1 MKRVSLFIGRR
12 KTALQYFSSVPET
25 ACFFSR
31 SGKSPALLDEARVR
45 VGGQILGTS
54 PRSRHWRSIRMKP
67 LCLVTAVGIAA
78 LAVAPSVVSA
88 QQKTLYVAGY
98 GGSFEKTIR
107 EEVIPGFEQETGVK
121 VEYVAGNSTDTLAKL
136 QAQKSNQQIDVAIV
150 DDGPMYQAIQLGF
163 CGKLDGLP
171 ADLYDAARFK
181 DDYAVG
187 IGIVA
192 TGLMYNTK
200 IFAEKGW
207 APPTSWND
215 LKDPKYQGQLVI
227 PPINNTYGLH
237 ALLMLARMNGGSEA
251 DVDTGFKIFKD
262 EINPN
267 VLAYE
272 PSPGKMTELFQSGQA
287 VLAVWGTGRVQSFA
301 NTGFPVDFV
310 YPREGAVTLLT
321 TACPIAKPNASPLAS
336 SFVRKLLEPKIQLVM
351 LKDYGYGPV
360 LKSIVVPPELGK
372 MAPIGER
379 AAKLYTADWSIINDK
394 REEWTKRWN
403 REVER

>member
-1 MKRVSLFIGRR
+1 MKTFRLLTAVSL
-12 KTALQYFSSVPET
+12 
-25 ACFFSR
+25 
-31 SGKSPALLDEARVR
+31 
-45 VGGQILGTS
+45 
-54 PRSRHWRSIRMKP
+54 
-67 LCLVTAVGIAA
+67 AA
-78 LAVAPSVVSA
+78 LVAAPSIASA

-107 EEVIPGFEQETGVK
+107 DEVIPIFEKENGVK

-136 QAQKSNQQIDVAIV
+136 QAQKGNQQIDVAIV

-163 CGKLDGLP
+163 CGKLDSLP
-171 ADLYDAARFK
+171 ADLYDTARFK
-181 DDYAVG
+181 DDRAVA

-200 IFAEKGW
+200 VFAEKGW

-215 LKDPKYQGQLVI
+215 LKDTKYAKQLVI
-227 PPINNTYGLH
+227 PPINNTYGLE
-237 ALLMLARMNGGSEA
+237 ALVMLSKMNGGGESN
-251 DVDTGFKIFKD
+251 VDSGFKIFK
-262 EINPN
+262 EQINPN

-287 VLAVWGTGRVQSFA
+287 VIAVWGTGRVQSFA

-310 YPREGAVTLLT
+310 YPKEGAATLLT

-336 SFVRKLLEPKIQLVM
+336 SFVKMLLDPKIQLVM

-360 LKSIVVPPELGK
+360 LKSLVVPPELGK

-379 AAKLYTADWSIINDK
+379 AAKLYNPDWTVINDK

>member
-1 MKRVSLFIGRR
+1 MKTFSLLAAVS
-12 KTALQYFSSVPET
+12 
-25 ACFFSR
+25 
-31 SGKSPALLDEARVR
+31 
-45 VGGQILGTS
+45 
-54 PRSRHWRSIRMKP
+54 
-67 LCLVTAVGIAA
+67 IAA
-78 LAVAPSVVSA
+78 LVGAPSAASA

-107 EEVIPGFEQETGVK
+107 DEVIPTFEKENNVK

-136 QAQKSNQQIDVAIV
+136 QAQKGNQQIDVAIV

-163 CGKLDGLP
+163 CGKLEGLP
-171 ADLYDAARFK
+171 AADLYDTARFK
-181 DDYAVG
+181 DDRAVA

-200 IFAEKGW
+200 VFAEKGW

-215 LKDPKYQGQLVI
+215 LKDTKYAKQLVI
-227 PPINNTYGLH
+227 PPINNTYGLE
-237 ALLMLARMNGGSEA
+237 ALVMLSKMNGGGESN
-251 DVDTGFKIFKD
+251 VDSGFKIFKE

-287 VLAVWGTGRVQSFA
+287 VIAVWGTGRVQSFA

-310 YPREGAVTLLT
+310 YPKEGAATLLT

-336 SFVRKLLEPKIQLVM
+336 NFVKMLLDPKIQLVM

-360 LKSIVVPPELGK
+360 QDG
-372 MAPIGER
+372 ADRR
-379 AAKLYTADWSIINDK
+379 ARSQAL
-394 REEWTKRWN
+394 
-403 REVER
+403 

>member
-1 MKRVSLFIGRR
+1 MKNLSL
-12 KTALQYFSSVPET
+12 L
-25 ACFFSR
+25 
-31 SGKSPALLDEARVR
+31 
-45 VGGQILGTS
+45 
-54 PRSRHWRSIRMKP
+54 
-67 LCLVTAVGIAA
+67 TAVGIAA
-78 LAVAPSVVSA
+78 LAAFPSVAMA

-107 EEVIPGFEQETGVK
+107 EQVIPGFEKENGVK

-136 QAQKSNQQIDVAIV
+136 QAQKGNQQIDVIIV

-171 ADLYDAARFK
+171 ADIYDTARFK
-181 DDYAVG
+181 DDRAVA

-200 IFAEKGW
+200 AFAEKGW

-215 LKDPKYQGQLVI
+215 LKDPKYQKQLVI
-227 PPINNTYGLH
+227 PPINNTYGLE
-237 ALLMLARMNGGSEA
+237 ALLMLAKMNGGSEA
-251 DVDTGFKIFKD
+251 NVDAGFKIFKND
-262 EINPN
+262 INPN

-287 VLAVWGTGRVQSFA
+287 VIAVWGSGRVQSFA

-310 YPREGAVTLLT
+310 YPKEGAATLLT
-321 TACPIAKPNASPLAS
+321 TACPIAKPNASPLAA
-336 SFVRKLLEPKIQLVM
+336 SFVKGLLDPKIQLVM

-360 LKSIVVPPELGK
+360 LKSLVIAPELGK
-372 MAPIGER
+372 MAPLGER
-379 AAKLYTADWSIINDK
+379 ATKLYNPDWTVINDK

>member
-1 MKRVSLFIGRR
+1 MQMVPLFIGRR
-12 KTALQYFSSVPET
+12 KHGLRSFSSTLEI
-25 ACFFSR
+25 AGFFGRLGLR
-31 SGKSPALLDEARVR
+31 SPFVAP
-45 VGGQILGTS
+45 T
-54 PRSRHWRSIRMKP
+54 HWRQVHMKP
-67 LCLVTAVGIAA
+67 LSLLTAASIAA
-78 LAVAPSVVSA
+78 FAAVPSVSA

-107 EEVIPGFEQETGVK
+107 DEVLPGFEKANGVK

-136 QAQKSNQQIDVAIV
+136 QAQKGNQQIDVAIV

-171 ADLYDAARFK
+171 VDLYDAARFK
-181 DDYAVG
+181 DDRAVA

-200 IFAEKGW
+200 VFAEKGW

-215 LKDPKYQGQLVI
+215 LKDTKYAKQLVI
-227 PPINNTYGLH
+227 PPINNTYGLE
-237 ALLMLARMNGGSEA
+237 ALVMLSKMNGGGESN
-251 DVDTGFKIFKD
+251 VDSGFKIFK
-262 EINPN
+262 EQINPN

-287 VLAVWGTGRVQSFA
+287 VIAVWGTGRVQSFA

-310 YPREGAVTLLT
+310 YPKEGAPILLAS
-321 TACPIAKPNASPLAS
+321 ACPVAKASISPLAHEFIKTMIS
-336 SFVRKLLEPKIQLVM
+336 RDVQTALAKET
-351 LKDYGYGPV
+351 GNGPV
-360 LKSIVVPPELGK
+360 NKMVDVNMAELK
-372 MAPIGER
+372 MAPVGER
-379 AAKLYTADWSIINDK
+379 AKLIIAPDWDAINVN

>member
-1 MKRVSLFIGRR
+1 
-12 KTALQYFSSVPET
+12 
-25 ACFFSR
+25 
-31 SGKSPALLDEARVR
+31 
-45 VGGQILGTS
+45 
-54 PRSRHWRSIRMKP
+54 MKP
-67 LCLVTAVGIAA
+67 LSLLVAVNIAA
-78 LAVAPSVVSA
+78 LAVPPALA

-98 GGSFEKTIR
+98 GGSYEKTIR
-107 EEVIPGFEQETGVK
+107 EDVIPAFEQVHGVK

-136 QAQKSNQQIDVAIV
+136 QAQKGNQQIDVAIV

-163 CGKLDGLP
+163 CGKIEGLP
-171 ADLYDAARFK
+171 ADLYDAARFR
-181 DDYAVG
+181 DDLAVG
-187 IGIVA
+187 TGLVA

-200 IFAEKGW
+200 VFAEKGW

-215 LKDPKYQGQLVI
+215 LRDPKYQKQIVI

-237 ALLMLARMNGGSEA
+237 ALLMLAKMNGGSEA
-251 DVDTGFKIFKD
+251 NVDAGFKIFKE

-287 VLAVWGTGRVQSFA
+287 VLAVWGSGRVQSFA

-310 YPREGAVTLLT
+310 YPKEGAVTLLT
-321 TACPIAKPNASPLAS
+321 STCPIAKPNASPLAS
-336 SFVRKLLEPKIQLVM
+336 SFVKALLEPRIQLVM

-360 LKSIVVPPELGK
+360 LKAVVVPFELSK
-372 MAPIGER
+372 MAPVGDR

>member
-1 MKRVSLFIGRR
+1 MGFAPNEMRMRFGRENR
-12 KTALQYFSSVPET
+12 RHVTSS
-25 ACFFSR
+25 R
-31 SGKSPALLDEARVR
+31 Y
-45 VGGQILGTS
+45 
-54 PRSRHWRSIRMKP
+54 WRSVHMKT
-67 LCLVTAVGIAA
+67 LSLLTAVGIVA
-78 LAVAPSVVSA
+78 LAAAPSVVSA
-88 QQKTLYVAGY
+88 QQKKLYVAGY

-107 EEVIPGFEQETGVK
+107 DEVIPAFEMENGVK

-136 QAQKSNQQIDVAIV
+136 QAQKGNQQIDVAIV

-181 DDYAVG
+181 DDRAVG
-187 IGIVA
+187 TGLVA

-200 IFAEKGW
+200 MFAEKGW

-215 LKDPKYQGQLVI
+215 LKDPKYRGQLII

-237 ALLMLARMNGGSEA
+237 ALLMLAKMNGGSEA
-251 DVDTGFKIFKD
+251 NVDAGFKIFED

-310 YPREGAVTLLT
+310 YPKEGAVTLLT
-321 TACPIAKPNASPLAS
+321 AACPIAKPDASPLAS
-336 SFVRKLLEPKIQLVM
+336 SFIRKLLEPKIQLVM

-360 LKSIVVPPELGK
+360 LKSVVVPPELGK

-394 REEWTKRWN
+394 RQEWTKRWN

>member
-1 MKRVSLFIGRR
+1 MKHLGLATMVS
-12 KTALQYFSSVPET
+12 
-25 ACFFSR
+25 
-31 SGKSPALLDEARVR
+31 
-45 VGGQILGTS
+45 
-54 PRSRHWRSIRMKP
+54 
-67 LCLVTAVGIAA
+67 IAA
-78 LAVAPSVVSA
+78 LALVPSAVLA

-107 EEVIPGFEQETGVK
+107 DEVIPAFEQANGVK

-136 QAQKSNQQIDVAIV
+136 QAQKGNQQIDVAIV

-163 CGKLDGLP
+163 CGKVDGLP

-181 DDYAVG
+181 DDRAVG
-187 IGIVA
+187 LGLVA

-200 IFAEKGW
+200 VFAEKGW
-207 APPTSWND
+207 AKPTSWND
-215 LKDPKYQGQLVI
+215 LRDPKYQKQLVV

-237 ALLMLARMNGGSEA
+237 ALLMLAKMNGGSESN
-251 DVDTGFKIFKD
+251 VDAGFKIFKD
-262 EINPN
+262 EINSN

-310 YPREGAVTLLT
+310 YPKEGAVTLLT
-321 TACPIAKPNASPLAS
+321 TACPIAKATTSPLAS
-336 SFVRKLLEPKIQLVM
+336 AFIKMLLEPKIQLVM
-351 LKDYGYGPV
+351 LKEYGYGPV
-360 LKSIVVPPELGK
+360 LKSVEVPPEFAK
-372 MAPIGER
+372 MAPVGER
-379 AAKLYTADWSIINDK
+379 AAKLYTSDWAVINDK

>member
-1 MKRVSLFIGRR
+1 MKKLGLLTAAGVVALCASL
-12 KTALQYFSSVPET
+12 VPAT
-25 ACFFSR
+25 
-31 SGKSPALLDEARVR
+31 
-45 VGGQILGTS
+45 
-54 PRSRHWRSIRMKP
+54 
-67 LCLVTAVGIAA
+67 
-78 LAVAPSVVSA
+78 A

-107 EEVIPGFEQETGVK
+107 DEVIPAFEQANGVK

-136 QAQKSNQQIDVAIV
+136 QAQKGNQQIDVAIV

-163 CGKLDGLP
+163 CGKVEGLP
-171 ADLYDAARFK
+171 KADLYDAAQFK
-181 DDYAVG
+181 DDKAVA
-187 IGIVA
+187 IGLVA
-192 TGLMYNTK
+192 TGIMYNTK

-207 APPTSWND
+207 AAPTSWND
-215 LKDPKYQGQLVI
+215 LKDPKYAKQLVI

-237 ALLMLARMNGGSEA
+237 ALLMHAKMNGGSEA
-251 DVDTGFKIFKD
+251 NVDAGFKIFKND
-262 EINPN
+262 INPN

-287 VLAVWGTGRVQSFA
+287 VIAVWGTGRVQGLA

-310 YPREGAVTLLT
+310 YPKEGAVTLLT

-336 SFVRKLLEPKIQLVM
+336 AFIKALLEPKLQLVM

-360 LKSIVVPPELGK
+360 LKSIVVPPEMIK
-372 MAPIGER
+372 MAPVGAR
-379 AAKLYTADWSIINDK
+379 AAALYTPDWSIINDK

>member
-1 MKRVSLFIGRR
+1 MKHLGLATMVS
-12 KTALQYFSSVPET
+12 
-25 ACFFSR
+25 
-31 SGKSPALLDEARVR
+31 
-45 VGGQILGTS
+45 
-54 PRSRHWRSIRMKP
+54 
-67 LCLVTAVGIAA
+67 IAA
-78 LAVAPSVVSA
+78 LALVPSAVLA

-98 GGSFEKTIR
+98 GGTFEKTIR
-107 EEVIPGFEQETGVK
+107 DEVIPGFEQATGVK

-136 QAQKSNQQIDVAIV
+136 QAQKGNQQIDVAIL

-163 CGKLDGLP
+163 CGKVDGLP

-181 DDYAVG
+181 DDRAVG
-187 IGIVA
+187 LGLVA

-200 IFAEKGW
+200 VFAEKGW

-215 LKDPKYQGQLVI
+215 LRDPKYQKQLVV

-237 ALLMLARMNGGSEA
+237 ALLMLAKMNGGSESN
-251 DVDTGFKIFKD
+251 VDAGFKIFKD
-262 EINPN
+262 EINSN

-310 YPREGAVTLLT
+310 YPKEGAVTLLL
-321 TACPIAKPNASPLAS
+321 TACPIAKASASPLAS
-336 SFVRKLLEPKIQLVM
+336 SFIKMLLEPKIQLVM

-360 LKSIVVPPELGK
+360 LKSVVVPPELAK
-372 MAPIGER
+372 MAPTGER
-379 AAKLYTADWSIINDK
+379 AAKLYTPDWAIINDK